1 MLSKLRESMTGWV
14 GKIIFALI
22 LFAFSFFGLETY
34 MVSQTQTGVAKVGD
48 VEISQDK
55 FRQRFDEYRQQMMQM
70 MGEQA
75 DGSYFQRP
83 EIKRQVLDSLVDET
97 VLSKATEDLGLVIPN
112 QAVFDSI
119 AAIPAFQKDGQF
131 DPVQYRALL
140 AAQGMSPA
148 SLESRVRDDLA
159 ARTLPLAIGSSAF
172 VTDPELDTY
181 LSLRDQLRDFRYM
194 KLAAPVLQAADTITD
209 ADLAKYYDDHK
220 AEFRRPEQMAI
231 EYIELDGKQLTVDL
245 TPSDA
250 TLRER
255 YEKEKSRYVSAEQRQ
270 ASHILVKV
278 DSKSGPDAQK
288 AALAKAEAIRKQIED
303 GKDFAEL
310 AKADSDDLGSKAQ
323 GGDLGWL
330 DQGLTEPAFDDALF
344 KLAEKGAIS
353 EPVLTAE
360 GYHIIKLDD
369 LRAGT
374 SRSFDEVKSELTNQY
389 LDSERERVFN
399 DAAARLTDLTYED
412 PSSLET
418 AAKDLGLTVQ
428 KTPMFGRNGGTD
440 PISANPQIVKAA
452 FSDSVLVQGNN
463 SDPIQMSPE
472 RTIVLRKLQHQPT
485 ADTPLAEVRDEV
497 RGALLRDRMATKAK
511 GDADAMLAR
520 LTGGETMNAIAG
532 ELTVEEVKGIGRE
545 AVNVDAPIV
554 SSAFSLA
561 APAAGKST
569 YASVLLDDQSY
580 AIVALDSVTAG
591 DPAKIDPAAREAAR
605 TQLSQDFGG
614 AAARDLVAALRK
626 AEKITINE
634 EQLIQ

>member
-194 KLAAPVLQAADTITD
+194 KLAAPVLQAADTIKD

>member
-55 FRQRFDEYRQQMMQM
+55 FRQRFAEYRQQMMQM
-70 MGEQA
+70 MGDQA